1 MANKNVEVMRGNPET
16 AVKKLA
22 IPIMISMLLTA
33 SYNIIDGVWIAGL
46 GQEAIAGIGFI
57 TPIFMILNGVSVGLG
72 SGATSSISRFVGA
85 KNHKK
90 ASQSA
95 AHSLLIFL
103 IASVVLTIVLLIL
116 QEPLLK
122 LYGASG
128 ESLAQGIKYG
138 TPLFLGLFAF
148 IFANGASGILRG
160 EGDMKRAMYAVVVS
174 VILNAILDPI
184 CIYILGW
191 GSAGAAIATILSSI
205 CSAIVILYWILVK
218 KDTYV
223 DVNLGEFKFDF
234 SIAKDILKVGIPASM
249 DMLVMSI
256 AMSLYMIFISS
267 IAGEF
272 GIASFTSGQRLYLFA
287 IMPLTAIG
295 TAVTAVVGSS
305 FGAKN
310 GEYISRAHKF
320 GAKFGIIFG
329 TCVTLILVVFAT
341 QLSTIFAYTAETA
354 HLVPEITRYL
364 QIACLSL
371 PLTGAGMASTFFYQ
385 GIGKGT
391 ISLSWTIIRE
401 VIFTVGATFFF
412 GIYLGWGLIGI
423 WAGLAIGR
431 AAATRK
437 LISLIFFLFLLFI
450 LLFKS
455 VYRF

>member
-1 MANKNVEVMRGNPET
+1 MGNKNVEVMRGNPET

-33 SYNIIDGVWIAGL
+33 SYNIIDGIWIAGL

-72 SGATSSISRFVGA
+72 SGATSSISRFIGA
-85 KNHKK
+85 KNHEK

-103 IASVVLTIVLLIL
+103 VASIVLTIALLII

-191 GSAGAAIATILSSI
+191 GSAGAAIATILSSV
-205 CSAIVILYWILVK
+205 CSAVVILYWILVK

-223 DVNLGEFKFDF
+223 DVNLGEFKFDS

-256 AMSLYMIFISS
+256 AMSLYMIIISS
-267 IAGEF
+267 IA
-272 GIASFTSGQRLYLFA
+272 
-287 IMPLTAIG
+287 
-295 TAVTAVVGSS
+295 
-305 FGAKN
+305 
-310 GEYISRAHKF
+310 
-320 GAKFGIIFG
+320 
-329 TCVTLILVVFAT
+329 
-341 QLSTIFAYTAETA
+341 
-354 HLVPEITRYL
+354 
-364 QIACLSL
+364 
-371 PLTGAGMASTFFYQ
+371 
-385 GIGKGT
+385 
-391 ISLSWTIIRE
+391 
-401 VIFTVGATFFF
+401 
-412 GIYLGWGLIGI
+412 
-423 WAGLAIGR
+423 
-431 AAATRK
+431 
-437 LISLIFFLFLLFI
+437 
-450 LLFKS
+450 
-455 VYRF
+455 

>member
-223 DVNLGEFKFDF
+223 DVNLGEFKFDS

-431 AAATRK
+431 ATA
-437 LISLIFFLFLLFI
+437 SI
-450 LLFKS
+450 LNYLYARYTIKGI
-455 VYRF
+455 RETLRN

>member
-33 SYNIIDGVWIAGL
+33 SYNIIDGIWIAGL

-223 DVNLGEFKFDF
+223 DVNLGEFKFDS

-371 PLTGAGMASTFFYQ
+371 PLTGAGMASSFFYQ

-401 VIFTVGATFFF
+401 VVFTVGATFFF

-431 AAATRK
+431 TTA
-437 LISLIFFLFLLFI
+437 SI
-450 LLFKS
+450 LNYLYARYTIKGI
-455 VYRF
+455 RETLGN

>member
-33 SYNIIDGVWIAGL
+33 SYNIIDGIWIAGL

-103 IASVVLTIVLLIL
+103 VASIVLTIVLLIL

-174 VILNAILDPI
+174 VILNVILDPI

-191 GSAGAAIATILSSI
+191 GSAGAAIATILSSV

-223 DVNLGEFKFDF
+223 DVNLGEFKFDS

-249 DMLVMSI
+249 DMLVMAI

-329 TCVTLILVVFAT
+329 TCVTIILVVFAT
-341 QLSTIFAYTAETA
+341 QLATIFAYTTETA

-371 PLTGAGMASTFFYQ
+371 PLTGAGMASSFFYQ

-401 VIFTVGATFFF
+401 VVFTVGATFFF

-431 AAATRK
+431 TTA
-437 LISLIFFLFLLFI
+437 SI
-450 LLFKS
+450 LNYLYARYTIKGI
-455 VYRF
+455 RETLGN

>member
-33 SYNIIDGVWIAGL
+33 SYNIIDGIWIAGL

-205 CSAIVILYWILVK
+205 CSVIVILYWILVK

-223 DVNLGEFKFDF
+223 DVNLGEFKFDS

-431 AAATRK
+431 AVA
-437 LISLIFFLFLLFI
+437 SI
-450 LLFKS
+450 LNYLYARYTIKGI
-455 VYRF
+455 RETLRN

>member
-33 SYNIIDGVWIAGL
+33 SYNIIDGIWIAGL

-223 DVNLGEFKFDF
+223 DVNLGEFKFDS

-249 DMLVMSI
+249 DMLVMAI

-423 WAGLAIGR
+423 WAGLTIGR
-431 AAATRK
+431 AAA
-437 LISLIFFLFLLFI
+437 SI
-450 LLFKS
+450 LNYLYARYTIKGI
-455 VYRF
+455 RETLGN

>member
-1 MANKNVEVMRGNPET
+1 MGNKNVEVMRGNPET

-33 SYNIIDGVWIAGL
+33 SYNIIDGIWIAGL

-72 SGATSSISRFVGA
+72 SGATSSISRFLGA
-85 KNHKK
+85 KNHEK

-103 IASVVLTIVLLIL
+103 VASIVLTIALLII

-423 WAGLAIGR
+423 WAGLAIGC
-431 AAATRK
+431 AAA
-437 LISLIFFLFLLFI
+437 SI
-450 LLFKS
+450 LNYLYARYTIKGI
-455 VYRF
+455 RETLGN

>member
-33 SYNIIDGVWIAGL
+33 SYNIIDGIWIAGL

-223 DVNLGEFKFDF
+223 DVNLGEFKFDS

-249 DMLVMSI
+249 DMLVMAI

-431 AAATRK
+431 AVA
-437 LISLIFFLFLLFI
+437 SI
-450 LLFKS
+450 LNYLYARYTIKGI
-455 VYRF
+455 RETLRN

>member
-160 EGDMKRAMYAVVVS
+160 EGDMKRAMYEVVVS

-412 GIYLGWGLIGI
+412 GIYLGWGLISI

-431 AAATRK
+431 AAA
-437 LISLIFFLFLLFI
+437 SI
-450 LLFKS
+450 LNYLYARYTIKGI
-455 VYRF
+455 RETLGN

>member
-33 SYNIIDGVWIAGL
+33 SYNIIDGIWIAGL

-223 DVNLGEFKFDF
+223 DVNLGEFKFDS

-249 DMLVMSI
+249 DMLVMAI

-423 WAGLAIGR
+423 WVGLAIGR
-431 AAATRK
+431 AAA
-437 LISLIFFLFLLFI
+437 SI
-450 LLFKS
+450 LNYLYARYTIKGI
-455 VYRF
+455 RETLRN

>member
-33 SYNIIDGVWIAGL
+33 SYNIIDGIWIAGL

-223 DVNLGEFKFDF
+223 DVNLGEFKFDS

-287 IMPLTAIG
+287 IMSLTAIG

-431 AAATRK
+431 AAA
-437 LISLIFFLFLLFI
+437 SI
-450 LLFKS
+450 LNYLYARYTIKGI
-455 VYRF
+455 RETLRN

>member
-33 SYNIIDGVWIAGL
+33 SYNIIDGIWIAGL

-223 DVNLGEFKFDF
+223 DVNLGEFKFDS

-249 DMLVMSI
+249 DMLVMAI

-364 QIACLSL
+364 QIACLCL
-371 PLTGAGMASTFFYQ
+371 PLTGAGMASSFFYQ

-401 VIFTVGATFFF
+401 VVFTVGATFFF

-431 AAATRK
+431 AVA
-437 LISLIFFLFLLFI
+437 SI
-450 LLFKS
+450 LNYLYARYTIKGI
-455 VYRF
+455 RETLGN

>member
-412 GIYLGWGLIGI
+412 GIYLGWD
-423 WAGLAIGR
+423 
-431 AAATRK
+431 
-437 LISLIFFLFLLFI
+437 
-450 LLFKS
+450 
-455 VYRF
+455 